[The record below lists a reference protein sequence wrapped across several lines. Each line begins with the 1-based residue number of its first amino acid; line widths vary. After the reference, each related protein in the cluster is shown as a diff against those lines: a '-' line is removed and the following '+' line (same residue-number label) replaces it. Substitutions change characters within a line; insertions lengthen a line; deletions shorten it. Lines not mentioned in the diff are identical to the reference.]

1 MAPTKTPSRIF
12 AISDVHVFDG
22 DHFSEPKTVFIG
34 DGLIVEDTE
43 GAKVIDGHKGFLI
56 PGFIDAHVHLKD
68 VHDLQQLASY
78 GITTA
83 LDMACWPISKVDQ
96 LRNQAGLPDIRSA
109 GLPATSS
116 GSVHSSLLPLPKDA
130 CVHGPVAAANFVA
143 KRVSDKVDYLK
154 VVADVPGPD
163 QDTLTALVSEGH
175 KNKLL
180 VIAHAAA
187 LIPFAMSLNA
197 KADVITHVPTDQPV
211 NEAAALRMVAQ
222 GQIAVPTLTMME
234 GSVKHKPSL
243 GSALSLLG
251 TNPWGLMAIFKKQ
264 KAASG
269 TPSYLNARKSVSNM
283 YHAGVPIL
291 AGTDANSQPGTPFQV
306 VHGESLHHEFELL
319 LDAGLSPVEVLNST
333 TSLPAKYFGLHDR
346 GIIKVGKRAD
356 LVLLGENP
364 VMNIKATRA
373 IQRVWCKGIEVKVIS
388 QPFATDSSA

>member
-1 MAPTKTPSRIF
+1 MAPTETPSRIF
-12 AISDVHVFDG
+12 AISNVHVFDG
-22 DHFSEPKTVFIG
+22 DRFSEPKTAFIG
-34 DGLIVEDTE
+34 DGLILVDTE
-43 GAKVIDGHKGFLI
+43 GAEVIDGHRGFLI
-56 PGFIDAHVHLKD
+56 PGLIDAHVHLKD

-78 GITTA
+78 GVTTA
-83 LDMACWPISKVDQ
+83 LDMACWPISKLDQ
-96 LRNQAGLPDIRSA
+96 LRNHTGLTDIRSA

-116 GSVHSSLLPLPKDA
+116 GSVHSCLLPLPKDA
-130 CVHGPVAAANFVA
+130 LVHGPVAAANFVA

-163 QDTLTALVSEGH
+163 QDTLTALVAEGH

-187 LIPFAMSLNA
+187 LVPFDMALTA
-197 KADVITHVPTDQPV
+197 KADVLTHVPTDQPF
-211 NEAAALRMVAQ
+211 NEAGAIRMAAD

-234 GSVKHKPSL
+234 GAVQYKPSL

-251 TNPWGLMAIFKKQ
+251 TNPWGLMAIVKKQ

-269 TPSYLNARKSVSNM
+269 TPTYSNARESVSNM

-291 AGTDANSQPGTPFQV
+291 AGTDANSEPGAPFQV

-333 TSLPAKYFGLHDR
+333 TRLPAKYFGLHDR
-346 GIIKVGKRAD
+346 GSIEVGKRAD

-364 VMNIKATRA
+364 VMNIKATRS

-388 QPFATDSSA
+388 